1 MGTFG
6 RLIGAL
12 AVSAAALSSG
22 CGGDS
27 GPAGPSPPQGPFAV
41 AGRVISFTSG
51 AALSGATVSYEPEAG
66 GAAMVGAADASG
78 SYTLSIPTAGTYVVR
93 VGGALAGTVIVG
105 PTPFR
110 GDLLIDQT
118 TCRTRYGEV
127 LDARTL
133 RPVAGATVALP
144 GATTTT
150 DASGWYRLDLGCDPS
165 PSFSTTFIDVRH
177 PSYADFTQVV
187 GRGVSAVLRLDVA
200 LTGR

>member
-12 AVSAAALSSG
+12 ALSAAALATG

-27 GPAGPSPPQGPFAV
+27 GPAGPSPAQGPFAV
-41 AGRVISFTSG
+41 GGRVISFTSG

-66 GAAMVGAADASG
+66 GAATVATADATG
-78 SYTLSIPTAGTYVVR
+78 TYTLSMPTAGTFVVR
-93 VGGALAGTVIVG
+93 VGGGLAGTVIVG

-127 LDARTL
+127 VDARTL
-133 RPVAGATVALP
+133 RPVTGATVTLP
-144 GATTTT
+144 GATATT

-177 PSYADFTQVV
+177 PSYQDFTQVV
-187 GRGVSAVLRLDVA
+187 GRGVSSVLRLDVA
-200 LTGR
+200 LRK

>member
-6 RLIGAL
+6 RFIGLLAASATAL
-12 AVSAAALSSG
+12 VAG
-22 CGGDS
+22 CGGEN
-27 GPAGPSPPQGPFAV
+27 GPAGPSPTPGPFAV
-41 AGRVISFTSG
+41 VGRVISFTSG
-51 AALSGATVSYEPEAG
+51 AALPGATVSYEPEAG
-66 GAAMVGAADASG
+66 GAATVATADATG
-78 SYTLSIPTAGTYVVR
+78 TYTLSIPTTGTFVVR

-127 LDARTL
+127 VDARTL

-200 LTGR
+200 LTSR